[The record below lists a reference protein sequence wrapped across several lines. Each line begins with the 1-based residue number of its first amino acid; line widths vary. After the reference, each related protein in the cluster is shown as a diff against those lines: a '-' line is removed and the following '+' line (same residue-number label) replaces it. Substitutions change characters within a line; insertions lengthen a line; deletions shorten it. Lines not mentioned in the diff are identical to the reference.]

1 MRPFGRHRSKPAAF
15 CQAALRYVA
24 STRVCTTSGISGVPV
39 GTQTDRPAIVTT
51 GAPPAITRTAPT
63 TQFAVAQGGLP
74 EPVSA
79 QPAIANGEASVT
91 AGWPESSTRG
101 NGASGVA

>member
-1 MRPFGRHRSKPAAF
+1 MRPFGRHRRKPAAL

-24 STRVCTTSGISGVPV
+24 RTRVCTTSGIRGVPV
-39 GTQTDRPAIVTT
+39 GTQTDCPAIVTT

-63 TQFAVAQGGLP
+63 TQCAVAQGGLP

-79 QPAIANGEASVT
+79 QPAMANGEVSVT
-91 AGWPESSTRG
+91 AGWPDSST
-101 NGASGVA
+101 